1 MGIICGSFVCA
12 SVEDYKCP
20 LRLMKENVCELRKDI
35 VTHREE
41 IIENYFKVYNLYL
54 GNVMHGNRKLR
65 KKICMKADPKD
76 ISKLLKDADRKSVES
91 LSMIT
96 ARILVTVLDKISL
109 LSTHWNQGIQEF
121 FWAQRWKSEMLD
133 PYMYVENFW
142 CYPNSTLATLEDIIL
157 GLNYYFPRKL
167 ESEKKMFFIL
177 KEISEDINWIFKAL
191 KNNNDPDKVD

>member
-1 MGIICGSFVCA
+1 
-12 SVEDYKCP
+12 
-20 LRLMKENVCELRKDI
+20 
-35 VTHREE
+35 
-41 IIENYFKVYNLYL
+41 
-54 GNVMHGNRKLR
+54 MHGNRKLR